1 MIEIVIHCD
10 GGCRGNGKAENLGG
24 WGVMLEFG
32 DQKKELRGAECNT
45 TNQRM
50 ELTACIKAL
59 EAVKR
64 TDIPVRV
71 VSDSAYLVNGMN
83 SWTYAWARN
92 GWMTSLR
99 KPVLNA
105 ELWRRLVD
113 LRSGFRKIEFSQCK
127 GHAGNEGNNRAD
139 ALANQAMDE
148 ISQK

>member
-1 MIEIVIHCD
+1 MNEILVYCD
-10 GGCRGNGKAENLGG
+10 GGCRGNGKAENVGA
-24 WGVMLEFG
+24 WGVVLEFG
-32 DQKKELRGAECNT
+32 DQKKELRGAERDT

-50 ELTACIKAL
+50 ELMACIKAL

-83 SWTYAWARN
+83 SWTRSWMRN
-92 GWMTSLR
+92 GWRTSQK

-113 LRSGFRKIEFSQCK
+113 LRSRFTKIEFFQCK
-127 GHAGNEGNNRAD
+127 GHANNEGNNRAD
-139 ALANQAMDE
+139 ALVNQAMDE
-148 ISQK
+148 LN